1 MSILLKYKKQRNE
14 EFNKFI
20 EPAIDKGFDGGSVDI
35 QALQRQRIAWR
46 EEIKHFHNETIDGAF
61 ELIEQWILNNVDTT
75 GTAEEQDV
83 INQIVNFLSLKQ
95 SKLKESECKHPV
107 EEIMVRH
114 RGTEKKITPKE
125 ALDRTMKQIGRA
137 VKRLGEI

>member
-46 EEIKHFHNETIDGAF
+46 EDIKHFHNETIDGV
-61 ELIEQWILNNVDTT
+61 L
-75 GTAEEQDV
+75 EEV
-83 INQIVNFLSLKQ
+83 E
-95 SKLKESECKHPV
+95 KE
-107 EEIMVRH
+107 I
-114 RGTEKKITPKE
+114 EKKAFVIQHGGAIDLDLNVVVKLEDIKSLFKE
-125 ALDRTMKQIGRA
+125 NN
-137 VKRLGEI
+137 